1 MRLKGIRR
9 YPQTVKSVTPT
20 KHKYGADVTW
30 SQNTDTYKPTI
41 EGHGIDVEINMF
53 KYNFVGTILLN
64 HQTDDIYRNDIRSVL
79 NTGIFEA
86 GLYFRSQENEQ
97 TQIEWYKNLI
107 GSYPSYLSY
116 ANGNRDKDNFALN
129 NSLVSRYSNINM
141 TRSVSYDFEKR
152 LEQPTSC
159 LFNYDCRDTNTE
171 TALETA
177 DSALRDAVATSGW
190 FNDFSHWHWA
200 DFYGDLNQFESLFS
214 RQRSILNGV
223 NAVSLSSGEAVEYMW
238 LRKQFKRGGLY
249 QDGND
254 LVLICDVWN
263 EADLPYKTIDTTLS
277 VEVDLTGT
285 NLEEKDIISNTDILK
300 ISNNKFIVQVPYS
313 KKDGFSTVRLTA
325 TTTPDYTDL
334 SPPTIVSST
343 NSGSVINITT
353 DNPTNAVLFSVPVG
367 GDLYLA
373 EVEGRSNSMSEN
385 HEIRIKESGRDYY
398 VGVITKEKQSIL
410 SGKL

>member
-9 YPQTVKSVTPT
+9 YPQTVKSVSPT
-20 KHKYGADVTW
+20 HHMYGADVTW
-30 SQNTDTYKPTI
+30 SAHTDTFRPVA
-41 EGHGIDVEINMF
+41 EGHGTDAEINAF
-53 KYNFVGTILLN
+53 KYNLHLTMLLN
-64 HQTDDIYRNDIRSVL
+64 PQTDGVYSNQIKDAL
-79 NTGIFEA
+79 KTGRMDA
-86 GLYFRSQENEQ
+86 GIYFRANEALQSQIDFFESL
-97 TQIEWYKNLI
+97 TGKSA
-107 GSYPSYLSY
+107 SYWSY
-116 ANGNRDKDNFALN
+116 ANGLRDHDNFVMA
-129 NSLVSRYSNINM
+129 NSLVSRNSAGGSID
-141 TRSVSYDFEKR
+141 YDFDTR
-152 LEQPTSC
+152 LGQRVATA
-159 LFNYDCRDTNTE
+159 FNYDVRDNDMSYALSNAENMLNQAITN
-171 TALETA
+171 
-177 DSALRDAVATSGW
+177 SGW

-200 DFYGDLNQFESLFS
+200 EFYGDKNQLEQFFFS
-214 RQRSILNGV
+214 QRTILDTV
-223 NAVSLSSGEAVEYMW
+223 NSVSLGSGKAVEYMW

-285 NLEEKDIISNTDILK
+285 NLEGKDIFSNTDILK
-300 ISNNKFIVQVPYS
+300 ISNNQFIVQVPYS
-313 KKDGFSTVRLTA
+313 NRDGFSTVSFKETTA
-325 TTTPDYTDL
+325 PNYIDL
-334 SPPTIVSST
+334 STPTIISAT

-353 DNPTNAVLFSVPVG
+353 DKPTNAVLFSVPVG